1 MNEITAITPQVKDKT
16 RCNIY
21 IDNRFCC
28 GLGLETVVTHRLKV
42 GQIVTQEALEEMQF
56 DSEKNK
62 ALDKAML
69 HLSATRKTEKQMRD
83 FLAKKGYLPNVCEY
97 VMAKLRSHGLLNDGE
112 YAEAYIEYAAKK
124 KGGKKIRMELRGRGL
139 LDEDIDNALSGVS
152 KEDELSAAKAILE
165 KYLRGKSLEKET
177 LQKAYRYLLGKGF
190 DYELCKEAIG
200 EISEGQVCDE

>member
-42 GQIVTQEALEEMQF
+42 GQTVTPERLAELQF

-83 FLAKKGYLPNVCEY
+83 FLTKKGYLPTVCDY
-97 VMAKLRSHGLLNDGE
+97 VMDKLRSHGFLDDGE
-112 YAEAYIEYAAKK
+112 YAEAYTEYAVKK
-124 KGGKKIRMELRGRGL
+124 KGSKKIRMELRSKGL
-139 LDEDIDNALSGVS
+139 SDEDIDNALLGVS
-152 KEDELSAAKAILE
+152 KEDELSTATAILE
-165 KYLRGKSLEKET
+165 KYLRGKSMEKEL

-190 DYELCKEAIG
+190 DYELCKEAIDVVRKG
-200 EISEGQVCDE
+200 HVYDE